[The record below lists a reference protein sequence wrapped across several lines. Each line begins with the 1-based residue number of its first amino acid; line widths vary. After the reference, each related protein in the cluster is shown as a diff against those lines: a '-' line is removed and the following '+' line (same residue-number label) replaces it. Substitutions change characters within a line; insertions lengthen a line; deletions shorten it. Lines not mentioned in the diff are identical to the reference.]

1 MRTALR
7 VKFPDHQGKYR
18 EFSRFRP
25 PEAAWKPKNSYILA
39 GFCLNSLLDGTGN
52 FRMLSGNFIGGSGN
66 FLVITGNPVKVHS
79 PDLARYGITSGG

>member
-1 MRTALR
+1 MR
-7 VKFPDHQGKYR
+7 FPDHQGKYR
-18 EFSRFRP
+18 EFSRFRGLP
-25 PEAAWKPKNSYILA
+25 RPHGELKNPYILS

-52 FRMLSGNFIGGSGN
+52 FKILSGNFIGGSGN